1 MHIEEVCLT
10 KEYLLKIKNIDDTFY
25 RNVILDIQWYLER
38 YNEYHKGIIL
48 LDNNEVVGYLV
59 AVPIKKEF
67 YDAIINGVII
77 NDLYINPKMFI
88 NDSNYKYVVSC
99 VLLEKY
105 RGKGYATQM
114 MQKLFENA
122 IGNYCALTITE
133 YGYNLANKFMNLKQK
148 INSDVSVF
156 INS

>member
-59 AVPIKKEF
+59 AVPIKKSF
-67 YDAIINGVII
+67 
-77 NDLYINPKMFI
+77 
-88 NDSNYKYVVSC
+88 
-99 VLLEKY
+99 
-105 RGKGYATQM
+105 M
-114 MQKLFENA
+114 MQL
-122 IGNYCALTITE
+122 
-133 YGYNLANKFMNLKQK
+133 
-148 INSDVSVF
+148 
-156 INS
+156 